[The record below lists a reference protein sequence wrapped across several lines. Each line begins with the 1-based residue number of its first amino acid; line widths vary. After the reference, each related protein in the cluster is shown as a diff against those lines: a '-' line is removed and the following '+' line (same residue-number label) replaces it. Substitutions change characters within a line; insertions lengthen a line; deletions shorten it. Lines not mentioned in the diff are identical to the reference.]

1 MHLGKYSISDDSVI
15 GFWFVA
21 NKTMHCITNMGVVT
35 LVDCVIYITKLLL
48 LLRVQNVV
56 TTSCRL
62 GNVFT
67 ESGPAGCRVK
77 TKLRQTIHAHLSG
90 CRSNAFIYTV
100 YRLKLTCSIPGVL
113 YTLVF
118 MSGFL

>member
-35 LVDCVIYITKLLL
+35 LVDCVIYIYITKLLL
-48 LLRVQNVV
+48 LLRVQNMV

-62 GNVFT
+62 GNVCHVCNYRKW
-67 ESGPAGCRVK
+67 ACRMPCQNEI
-77 TKLRQTIHAHLSG
+77 TT
-90 CRSNAFIYTV
+90 NN
-100 YRLKLTCSIPGVL
+100 TCAS
-113 YTLVF
+113 
-118 MSGFL
+118 